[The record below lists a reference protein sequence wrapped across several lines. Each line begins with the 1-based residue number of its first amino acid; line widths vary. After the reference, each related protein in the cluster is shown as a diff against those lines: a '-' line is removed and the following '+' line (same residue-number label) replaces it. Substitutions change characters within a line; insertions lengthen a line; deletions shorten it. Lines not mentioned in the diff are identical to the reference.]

1 MTYVL
6 IGGACLGF
14 GLLRLSCG
22 FGKVQPFTLD
32 QWKGLLCENTDIVES
47 EYRA

>member
-1 MTYVL
+1 MTCVL

-14 GLLRLSCG
+14 GVLKWRCG

-32 QWKGLLCENTDIVES
+32 QWRGLLSENTDIRES
-47 EYRA
+47 A